1 MILTKEQQERLTF
14 LKSKSELTASEKAEL
29 EFLNS
34 AATDL
39 PEDVEEDSVVST
51 LLKDND
57 NIKNLIKQGNFTEAR
72 EKIVTTA
79 KELARKIATSATGKE
94 STVHLELMK
103 DCELNIEAFAEKVLD
118 VVPVSPK
125 GFVDDFREILYVK
138 PETLTVYSFAY
149 HQWYD
154 KTLHQ
159 VAGQINSFL
168 KETPSY
174 FALHIAPTVALLALE
189 DVMEEQRQI
198 LPDELV
204 ELVKGK
210 EYTTEEY
217 KAGLGLIQ
225 TALRRALEFTL
236 PVWMGSF
243 SKEMS
248 FYGEPAELH
257 EVCKAFLKNTA
268 IEAKQAVKERIVKS
282 AEEVV
287 EDLKDS
293 LDKGDA
299 KGFMQK
305 LLKVLKDS

>member
-1 MILTKEQQERLTF
+1 MILTQEQQERLTF
-14 LKSKSELTASEKAEL
+14 LKSKPELTASEKAEL

-72 EKIVTTA
+72 EKIIATA
-79 KELARKIATSATGKE
+79 KELARKIATGATGKE

-125 GFVDDFREILYVK
+125 SFVDDFREILYVK

-174 FALHIAPTVALLALE
+174 FALHITSTVALLALE

-204 ELVKGK
+204 ELVKDK

-225 TALRRALEFTL
+225 TALRRALEFTI

-268 IEAKQAVKERIVKS
+268 IETKQAVKERIVKS

>member
-1 MILTKEQQERLTF
+1 MILTQEQQERLAF
-14 LKSKSELTASEKAEL
+14 LKSKPELTASEKAEL

-72 EKIVTTA
+72 EKIIATA
-79 KELARKIATSATGKE
+79 KELARKIATSPTGKE

-168 KETPSY
+168 KRTPSY
-174 FALHIAPTVALLALE
+174 FALHIAPTVALLALD

-204 ELVKGK
+204 ELVKDK
-210 EYTTEEY
+210 EYTTEEF

-225 TALRRALEFTL
+225 TALRRVLEFTL

-257 EVCKAFLKNTA
+257 EVCKAFLKDTA